1 MKLFAWLL
9 ACLLSSPSF
18 AGDDVV
24 KITLDTTKTF
34 QVMQGFGSSVRL
46 FDDGHLWNVNHDGI
60 SPRPSPE
67 QREEILKL
75 AYRDLGLTRLR
86 FAPDRGQSQ
95 RDWDRAIDLTR
106 QAIALGADTYFLSP
120 QRLEEGMTESN
131 PEKYVDHALG
141 IIQYWKSKGLEL
153 PYYSIINEP
162 GYTRSGII
170 SKEYLR
176 AVVILLG
183 KKLREAGLRTKLVI
197 PDDWTA
203 GEAYKRS
210 SYILADPEARRYVG
224 ALAYHLYGDNAED
237 RSKMAA
243 LSQTYKI
250 PVWMTEFS
258 DPRYTGPQGGL
269 NWALTIHDLIVNGNV
284 SAIDYMWAFFGE
296 YSERKWPGNTLIMLK
311 SDANGLRYKGYQLNA
326 MYHAMGQYS
335 RYVRPG
341 FVRIA
346 GDSSDRKI
354 QVSAFKKDRAVV
366 FVLINEASVVKP
378 IDVSLRGAPGVQSLE
393 VVQSS
398 SDQGWQT
405 LAPINVVYDR
415 FRMTLAP
422 QSITTF
428 IAHGGSTQN

>member
-1 MKLFAWLL
+1 MKFLISLLISLL
-9 ACLLSSPSF
+9 ALP
-18 AGDDVV
+18 
-24 KITLDTTKTF
+24 TLAENATVQISVDTGKTF

-46 FDDGHLWNVNHDGI
+46 FDDGHLWSVNHDGI

-86 FAPDRGQSQ
+86 FAWDRGLTLH
-95 RDWDRAIDLTR
+95 DWDRAIDYTR
-106 QAIALGADTYFLSP
+106 QAVALGANTYFLSP
-120 QRLEEGMTESN
+120 LRLEEGMTEFN

-141 IIQYWKSKGLEL
+141 VIQYWKSKGLEL

-176 AVVILLG
+176 TVVRLLG
-183 KKLREAGLRTKLVI
+183 KKLQEAGLRTKLVI

-203 GEAYKRS
+203 SEAYKRS
-210 SYILADPEARRYVG
+210 SYILADPEARQYVG

-269 NWALTIHDLIVNGNV
+269 NWALTVHDLIVNGNV
-284 SAIDYMWAFFGE
+284 SAIDYMWASFGE
-296 YSERKWPGNTLIMLK
+296 YSERKWPGNTLIILK
-311 SDANGLRYKGYQLNA
+311 NDANGLRYKGYQLNA
-326 MYHAMGQYS
+326 MYHGMGQYS

-341 FVRIA
+341 YIRIA
-346 GDSSDRKI
+346 GDSTDR
-354 QVSAFKKDRAVV
+354 QVRVSAFKKDNSLV
-366 FVLINEASVVKP
+366 FVVINEASVEKP
-378 IDVSLRGAPGVQSLE
+378 IDVSLRGASRMQSFE

-398 SDQGWQT
+398 GDRSWQKLAEIKIVNDRLRAT
-405 LAPINVVYDR
+405 LAPR
-415 FRMTLAP
+415 
-422 QSITTF
+422 SITTF
-428 IAHGGSTQN
+428 IANGRSI